1 MKSPNETQIDGR
13 RDRGRLALMIA
24 LVLGLVWAYLPTLSR
39 LFKTW
44 SDDPHY
50 SHGFLVPLFALYLL
64 FLKKNEIRS
73 TTWKWSGWGLALIVV
88 GALLKV
94 AGTAFY
100 YDWVD
105 AFSLLPALAGVVLL
119 VGGWGLLRWTWPSIA
134 FLFFMIPLPF
144 RVERAMG
151 WPLQLIATKASTF
164 ILQTCGLAALA
175 DGNIIHMAHGDIGVV
190 EACSGMG
197 ILLLFFAVSTG
208 LALVIRRP
216 LFDKVV
222 IVLSAVPIA
231 LIANIVRVSVTGIL
245 HETVGERVANLVFH
259 DLAGWLMMPL
269 ALALLCIE
277 LWFLKH
283 AITWETVDDEA
294 NAVRDLLVPGRKPAV
309 AAIPSESSPRKPAAR
324 VSRRG

>member
-1 MKSPNETQIDGR
+1 MKPQSEPRQGKQGEQGR
-13 RDRGRLALMIA
+13 IA
-24 LVLGLVWAYLPTLSR
+24 LGLLLVFGLAWGYFPTFAR

-50 SHGFLVPLFALYLL
+50 SHGFLVPLFAAYLL
-64 FLKKNEIRS
+64 FTKREDLAKVS
-73 TTWKWSGWGLALIVV
+73 WKWNAWGLTLILV

-94 AGTAFY
+94 AGTVY
-100 YDWVD
+100 YFDWLD

-119 VGGWGLLRWTWPSIA
+119 VGGWGALRFSWPSIA
-134 FLFFMIPLPF
+134 FLVFMIPLPF

-151 WPLQLIATKASTF
+151 WPLQIIATRASTF

-175 DGNIIHMAHGDIGVV
+175 DGNIIHMSHGDVGVV

-208 LALVIRRP
+208 LALVIKRP
-216 LFDKVV
+216 LFDKIV
-222 IVLSAVPIA
+222 IVLSAIPIA
-231 LIANIVRVSVTGIL
+231 LISNIVRVSATGIL
-245 HETVGERVANLVFH
+245 HETVGEKIANLVFH

-269 ALALLCIE
+269 ALALLGIE

-283 AITWETVDDEA
+283 AITWESVEA
-294 NAVRDLLVPGRKPAV
+294 HRDAFRDLLVPGRTPNV
-309 AAIPSESSPRKPAAR
+309 AAIPAESEARRRSSAKRH
-324 VSRRG
+324 